1 MEKERLFK
9 LFSSRARREILMMVL
24 ERKLCVT
31 KITEELGL
39 SQPTVTQHLRLLREA
54 GLVKSSKIGSWVH
67 YSPDLSGIRKCLKE
81 LRSFAEK
88 IDKAAKK
95 KNTCSS
101 ENCIKKHSC

>member
-9 LFSSRARREILMMVL
+9 VFSNSARCKILMMVL

-39 SQPTVTQHLRLLREA
+39 SQPTVTQHLRILREN
-54 GLVKSSKIGSWVH
+54 GLVKSNKIGAWVH

-81 LRSFAEK
+81 LRGFADK
-88 IDKAAKK
+88 IDKAAQ
-95 KNTCSS
+95 KNKTCLSDK
-101 ENCIKKHSC
+101 CIKK